1 MKCVGYNEARQ
12 RRMVELYEVWKKN
25 KTYRGTALG
34 APGEDRAPAVKR
46 EDVERA
52 VSKRPSKKIKRR
64 VVESSDSEDD
74 YKETTHRFESGS
86 GRRRSGRLRNRPEK
100 RGRS

>member
-1 MKCVGYNEARQ
+1 
-12 RRMVELYEVWKKN
+12 MVELYEVWKKN

-34 APGEDRAPAVKR
+34 APGEDRVPAVKR
-46 EDVERA
+46 EDVEHA

-74 YKETTHRFESGS
+74 YKQTSHRFESGS
-86 GRRRSGRLRNRPEK
+86 GRRRSGRLRKRPEK
-100 RGRS
+100 HGRSW